1 MNTDFLKAYEDLSNL
16 QEANNK
22 VTGRFDRPIA
32 RNGSW
37 FGINPAYSEDELAK
51 MEQEKVEAQAA
62 AEEKEKQQLLS
73 KYLNK
78 INTITTTDEA
88 HQFNR
93 LHYQEASRKEYLPL
107 IDADTFE
114 PVYDPKE
121 KELAYS
127 KMRDWVQDNWKASAE
142 ERAQRDEVKYT
153 WHCRTRIGER
163 TPILATQYFS
173 KDANPE
179 DCVLTMKQLGKEALN
194 KMAREARAFG
204 ETFKGTGELII
215 TYVPDPNNRHREE
228 TVKVI
233 QLTKKTKA

>member
-32 RNGSW
+32 RGGSW
-37 FGINPAYSEDELAK
+37 FGINPAYSEDELARI
-51 MEQEKVEAQAA
+51 EHEKAEAKAA
-62 AEEKEKQQLLS
+62 TEEKEKQQLLN
-73 KYLNK
+73 KYLDK
-78 INTITTTDEA
+78 ISTITTADEA

-93 LHYQEASRKEYLPL
+93 RHYQEASRKEYLPL
-107 IDADTFE
+107 IDVDTLE
-114 PVYDPKE
+114 PIYDQEE
-121 KELAYS
+121 KDLAYS
-127 KMRDWVQDNWKASAE
+127 KMRDWVRSNWKAGEE
-142 ERAQRDEVKYT
+142 ERAQRDAVNYT
-153 WHCRTRIGER
+153 WHCRTKIGER
-163 TPILATQYFS
+163 TPILATQYFP

-179 DCVLTMKQLGKEALN
+179 DCILTMKQLGKEALN

-215 TYVPDPNNRHREE
+215 TYLPDPAHREKEE